1 MELFSLVGCPLFAG
15 VPEGEWE
22 SLLSQVGARER
33 PFQRGRDL
41 ALRRGAY
48 PEHGG
53 GGGVVLAGRVTVE
66 HHDFWGN
73 RSVLDSLGPGKV
85 FAETY
90 ALLPEEPLQVSV
102 TGAEAGKAL
111 FLSPG
116 KLGKDPRAAPE
127 PAAAHR
133 GEKPAALP
141 ADLPHLLQDH
151 PGPGAFLSLLRG
163 GEERLPGVY
172 HPLYPAAAGGLL
184 GGGPQ
189 RLVPRAGEHGP
200 GGAAAHHPVQVYLAG
215 KRGGPAIKKASLG
228 LPGDASLLLRNDHSL
243 E

>member
-33 PFQRGRDL
+33 PFQRGETLLSAGERTQSM
-41 ALRRGAY
+41 
-48 PEHGG
+48 
-53 GGGVVLAGRVTVE
+53 GVVLVGRVTVE

-102 TGAEAGKAL
+102 TGAEAGRAL

-116 KLGKDPRAAPE
+116 KLGKDPR
-127 PAAAHR
+127 
-133 GEKPAALP
+133 
-141 ADLPHLLQDH
+141 
-151 PGPGAFLSLLRG
+151 LLRNLLLLTA
-163 GEERLPGVY
+163 EKNLRLSRRIFHTSSKTIRGRVLSY
-172 HPLYPAAAGGLL
+172 LSFEAA
-184 GGGPQ
+184 
-189 RLVPRAGEHGP
+189 
-200 GGAAAHHPVQVYLAG
+200 PVQVYLAG

-228 LPGDASLLLRNDHSL
+228 LPGDASLL
-243 E
+243 

>member
-33 PFQRGRDL
+33 PFQRGETLLSTGERTQSM
-41 ALRRGAY
+41 
-48 PEHGG
+48 
-53 GGGVVLAGRVTVE
+53 GVVLAGRVTVE

-102 TGAEAGKAL
+102 TGAEAGRAL

-116 KLGKDPRAAPE
+116 KLGRDPR
-127 PAAAHR
+127 
-133 GEKPAALP
+133 
-141 ADLPHLLQDH
+141 
-151 PGPGAFLSLLRG
+151 
-163 GEERLPGVY
+163 
-172 HPLYPAAAGGLL
+172 
-184 GGGPQ
+184 
-189 RLVPRAGEHGP
+189 
-200 GGAAAHHPVQVYLAG
+200 
-215 KRGGPAIKKASLG
+215 
-228 LPGDASLLLRNDHSL
+228 LLRNLLLLTAEKNLRLSRRIFHTSSKTIRGRVLSYLSFEAARNGSREFTIPFTRQQLADYL
-243 E
+243 EVDRSALSHELGNMAREGLLRTTRSRFTLLVKEEDRP